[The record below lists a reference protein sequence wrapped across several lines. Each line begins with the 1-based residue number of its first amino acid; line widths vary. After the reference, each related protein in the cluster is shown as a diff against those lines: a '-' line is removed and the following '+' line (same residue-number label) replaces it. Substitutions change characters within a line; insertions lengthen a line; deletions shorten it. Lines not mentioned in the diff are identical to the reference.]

1 MRIGTT
7 FRTSLRALRRN
18 KMRSLLTALGIIIGV
33 GAVIAMVSI
42 GNGAKAQVESQIAGL
57 GENVILVMSGNVSSR
72 GMSSGFGGAGT
83 LTIGDMEAIRSE
95 VSGVRNLSPEVGR
108 GMRVAAGSRNW
119 YTRITGVSPEY
130 FELRQ
135 WLLTDGVSFT
145 DRDVRGATKT
155 AVIGAT
161 VAREIFGEDDPVGQT
176 LRVRE
181 VPFLITGVLSKKGSS
196 VMGSDQDD
204 AVFIPYT
211 SAMTRIVGTDSLRMI
226 HVQAEKAAAL
236 ADVQGQL
243 TSLLMQRHRIGGDK
257 EPDFM
262 VRSQEDLAQMATET
276 SRVMTALLAVIA
288 SVSLLVGGIGIMNIM
303 LVSVTERTREIGIR
317 MAVGAHG
324 KDILLQFLVE
334 SIVLSSAG
342 GIFGILLGIGSA
354 KLVTHFTGWTTLTS
368 VSSVVL
374 SFTVSAAIGIF
385 FGFYPARKAAALDPI
400 DALRYE

>member
-1 MRIGTT
+1 MRLGTT

-72 GMSSGFGGAGT
+72 GVSSGFGGAST
-83 LTIGDMEAIRSE
+83 LTIADMEAIRSE
-95 VSGVRNLSPEVGR
+95 VDGVQAVSPEVR
-108 GMRVAAGSRNW
+108 RSQRVAAGSQNW
-119 YTRITGVSPEY
+119 FTTVTGVAPEY
-130 FELRQ
+130 FDLRQ
-135 WLLTDGVSFT
+135 WPFADGACFT
-145 DRDVRGATKT
+145 ERDVRGATKT

-161 VAREIFGEDDPVGQT
+161 VAKELFNGEDPVGET
-176 LRVRE
+176 VRIRNI
-181 VPFLITGVLSKKGSS
+181 PFLITGILTRKGSS
-196 VMGSDQDD
+196 LMGSDQDD

-211 SAMTRIVGTDSLRMI
+211 SAMKRVIGTDTVRML
-226 HVQAEKAAAL
+226 HVQANHASAM
-236 ADVQGQL
+236 ADIQGQI
-243 TSLLMQRHRIGGDK
+243 TSLLTQRHRIGLEK
-257 EPDFM
+257 EPDFF
-262 VRSQEDLAQMATET
+262 VRSQEDLAAMATAT
-276 SRVMTALLAVIA
+276 SKVMTALLAAIA

-334 SIVLSSAG
+334 SIVLSCLG
-342 GIFGILLGIGSA
+342 GVFGILLGVGAA
-354 KLVTHFTGWTTLTS
+354 KLVTALTGWNTVIS
-368 VSSVVL
+368 PSAIFL
-374 SFTVSAAIGIF
+374 SFAFSAAIGIF

>member
-1 MRIGTT
+1 MRLGTT

-57 GENVILVMSGNVSSR
+57 GENVMLVMSGNVNSR

-83 LTIGDMEAIRSE
+83 LTVGDMEAIRAE
-95 VSGVRNLSPEVGR
+95 VTGVEAVSPEVR
-108 GMRVAAGSRNW
+108 RSQRVASGSQNW
-119 YTRITGVSPEY
+119 FTQITGVSPEY

-135 WLLTDGVSFT
+135 WPFTDGVSFT
-145 DRDVRGATKT
+145 DHDVRGATKT

-161 VAREIFGEDDPVGQT
+161 VAAEIFGDRDPIGQT
-176 LRVRE
+176 LRIRD
-181 VPFLITGVLSKKGSS
+181 VPFLITGVLSRKGSS
-196 VMGSDQDD
+196 LMGSDQDD
-204 AVFIPYT
+204 AVFVPYT
-211 SAMTRIVGTDSLRMI
+211 SAMKRIIGSDSLRMI
-226 HVQAEKAAAL
+226 HVQGRKSASM
-236 ADVQGQL
+236 ADIQAQV
-243 TSLLMQRHRIGGDK
+243 TNLLMQRHRIGGDR

-262 VRSQEDLAQMATET
+262 VRSQEEIAQMATET
-276 SRVMTALLAVIA
+276 SRVMTGLLATIA

-334 SIVLSSAG
+334 AIVLSSLG
-342 GIFGILLGIGSA
+342 GIFGILLGVGSA
-354 KLVTHFTGWTTLTS
+354 KLVTYFKGWTTVTS
-368 VSSVVL
+368 PGAIAL
-374 SFTVSAAIGIF
+374 AFTFSAVIGIF